1 MSVKV
6 FNNSKHKWLS
16 EIRQHFIS
24 EELEAVFLK
33 RKSNGYSFSDY
44 SEAKKW
50 VDKLKNNGY
59 KDYANDDWRFYE
71 GDKLLSKN
79 MQRYKNEN

>member
-16 EIRQHFIS
+16 NIRQHMIS
-24 EELEAVFLK
+24 EQLEAVFLK
-33 RKSNGYSFSDY
+33 RKSNGYSFSNY
-44 SEAKKW
+44 NEAKEW

-59 KDYANDDWRFYE
+59 EDYSNDEWLIYD
-71 GDKLLSKN
+71 GDKLISKN
-79 MQRYKNEN
+79 M